1 MGADGV
7 GAGAEPERDR
17 LLRLTVDYVL
27 EHGVADMTL
36 RGLGRAIG
44 TNNRML
50 LYYFGSKEQLIG
62 QALNVASQRF
72 PAFTAAMTALD
83 DSGTPLVE
91 RLLAA
96 WRGIAAPENLPF
108 LRLFFE
114 IFGQA
119 AHNPGRFDDFLA
131 RVGHDW
137 TNQVTGALRAEGV
150 PDPAAGALAREVVAL
165 WRGLQFDLLSTG
177 DAAAV
182 AASYAAT
189 AQAFARRCAAA
200 SENGVAQPAS

>member
-1 MGADGV
+1 MGG
-7 GAGAEPERDR
+7 GEPERDR
-17 LLRLTVDYVL
+17 LLRLIADYVL
-27 EHGVADMTL
+27 QHGIAGMTL
-36 RGLGRAIG
+36 RGLGTAIG

-62 QALNVASQRF
+62 QALTAAAQRF

-83 DSGTPLVE
+83 NPGVPLVD

-96 WRGIAAPENLPF
+96 WHGIAAPENRPF

-114 IFGQA
+114 VFGQA
-119 AHNPGRFDDFLA
+119 AHNPGRFDGFLA

-137 TNQVTGALRAEGV
+137 TNQVAASLRADGV
-150 PDPAAGALAREVVAL
+150 PEPDASALAREIVAI

-182 AASYAAT
+182 AASYAGT
-189 AQAFARRCAAA
+189 AAAFAKRCEAARI
-200 SENGVAQPAS
+200 SQPAN

>member
-1 MGADGV
+1 MGAD
-7 GAGAEPERDR
+7 AEAERDR

-27 EHGVADMTL
+27 EHGVAEMTL
-36 RGLGRAIG
+36 RSLGRTIG

-62 QALNVASQRF
+62 QALNAASQRF
-72 PAFTAAMTALD
+72 PAFTAAMTALED
-83 DSGTPLVE
+83 PAAPLVE

-96 WRGIAAPENLPF
+96 WRGIAMPENLPF

-137 TNQVTGALRAEGV
+137 TNQVSGALRAEGV
-150 PDPAAGALAREVVAL
+150 PQADAGGLAREIVAV

-177 DAAAV
+177 DATAV
-182 AASYAAT
+182 AASYATT
-189 AQAFARRCAAA
+189 AAAFARRCEAARKA
-200 SENGVAQPAS
+200 AVAQPAS

>member
-1 MGADGV
+1 MGG
-7 GAGAEPERDR
+7 EPERDR
-17 LLRLTVDYVL
+17 LLRLIADYVL
-27 EHGVADMTL
+27 EHGIAGMTL
-36 RGLGRAIG
+36 RGLGAAIG

-50 LYYFGSKEQLIG
+50 LYYFGSKEQLIAH
-62 QALNVASQRF
+62 ALAAAAQRF

-83 DSGTPLVE
+83 DPGAPLVD

-96 WRGIAAPENLPF
+96 WRGIAEPENLPF

-114 IFGQA
+114 VFGQA

-137 TNQVTGALRAEGV
+137 TNQVAGSLRVEGI
-150 PDPAAGALAREVVAL
+150 PTSEAASMAREIVAV

-182 AASYAAT
+182 AASYAGT
-189 AQAFARRCAAA
+189 AAAFARRCEAAK
-200 SENGVAQPAS
+200 VAQR

>member
-1 MGADGV
+1 MGG
-7 GAGAEPERDR
+7 GEPERDR
-17 LLRLTVDYVL
+17 LLRLIADYVL
-27 EHGVADMTL
+27 QHGIAGMTL
-36 RGLGRAIG
+36 RGLGTAIG

-62 QALNVASQRF
+62 QALTAAAQRF
-72 PAFTAAMTALD
+72 PAFTAAMAALD
-83 DSGTPLVE
+83 DPGVALVD

-114 IFGQA
+114 VFGQA
-119 AHNPGRFDDFLA
+119 AHNPGRFDGFLA

-137 TNQVTGALRAEGV
+137 TNQVAASLRADGV
-150 PDPAAGALAREVVAL
+150 PEPDASALAREIVAV

-182 AASYAAT
+182 AASYAGT
-189 AQAFARRCAAA
+189 AAAFAKRCEAAKA
-200 SENGVAQPAS
+200 TQPAS

>member
-1 MGADGV
+1 MR
-7 GAGAEPERDR
+7 AGLAPDAESERDR
-17 LLRLTVDYVL
+17 LLRLAVDYVL

-50 LYYFGSKEQLIG
+50 LYYFGSKERLIAR
-62 QALNVASQRF
+62 ALNAASQRF
-72 PAFTAAMTALD
+72 PAFTAAMTGID
-83 DSGTPLVE
+83 DPSVPLVE

-96 WRGIAAPENLPF
+96 WAGIAAPENLPF

-137 TNQVTGALRAEGV
+137 TNQVAGALRAEGV
-150 PDPAAGALAREVVAL
+150 PAADAGGLAREIVAL

-182 AASYAAT
+182 AASYATTAT
-189 AQAFARRCAAA
+189 AFARRCAAA
-200 SENGVAQPAS
+200 RDAALAQPAT

>member
-1 MGADGV
+1 MGAD
-7 GAGAEPERDR
+7 AEPERDR
-17 LLRLTVDYVL
+17 LMRLTVDHVL
-27 EHGVADMTL
+27 EHGVAEMTL

-62 QALNVASQRF
+62 QAVNAAAQRF
-72 PAFTAAMTALD
+72 PAFTAAMSALD
-83 DSGTPLVE
+83 DPGVPLVD

-96 WRGIAAPENLPF
+96 WRGIAQPENLPF

-119 AHNPGRFDDFLA
+119 AHNPGRFDTFLS

-137 TNQVTGALRAEGV
+137 TNKVAGALRAEGV
-150 PDPAAGALAREVVAL
+150 PEPDAGRLAREVVAL

-177 DAAAV
+177 DAEAV

-189 AQAFARRCAAA
+189 ATAFARRCEAAM
-200 SENGVAQPAS
+200 AQPAS

>member
-1 MGADGV
+1 MG
-7 GAGAEPERDR
+7 EPERDR
-17 LLRLTVDYVL
+17 LLRLIADYVL
-27 EHGVADMTL
+27 EHGIAGMTL
-36 RGLGRAIG
+36 RGLGSAIG

-62 QALNVASQRF
+62 QALGEAAQRF
-72 PAFTAAMTALD
+72 PAFTAGMAALD
-83 DSGTPLVE
+83 DPGVPLVD

-108 LRLFFE
+108 LQLFFE
-114 IFGQA
+114 VFGQA
-119 AHNPGRFDDFLA
+119 VHNPGRFDDFLA

-137 TNQVTGALRAEGV
+137 TNQVAKALQAEGI
-150 PDPAAGALAREVVAL
+150 PAAEAAALAREIVAV

-182 AASYAAT
+182 AASYAGT
-189 AQAFARRCAAA
+189 AAAFAKRCEAAKA
-200 SENGVAQPAS
+200 TQPAS

>member
-1 MGADGV
+1 MG
-7 GAGAEPERDR
+7 EPERER
-17 LLRLTVDYVL
+17 LLRLIADYVL
-27 EHGVADMTL
+27 EHGIAGMTL
-36 RGLGRAIG
+36 RGLGNAIG

-62 QALNVASQRF
+62 QALTAAAQRF
-72 PAFTAAMTALD
+72 PAFTAGMAALD
-83 DSGTPLVE
+83 DPGVPLVD

-96 WRGIAAPENLPF
+96 WRGIAAAENLPF

-114 IFGQA
+114 VFGQA
-119 AHNPGRFDDFLA
+119 AHNPGRFDGFLA

-137 TNQVTGALRAEGV
+137 TNQVAKALQAEGI
-150 PDPAAGALAREVVAL
+150 PATEAAALAREIVAV

-182 AASYAAT
+182 AASYAGT
-189 AQAFARRCAAA
+189 AAAFAQRCDAA
-200 SENGVAQPAS
+200 SQR

>member
-1 MGADGV
+1 MG
-7 GAGAEPERDR
+7 GAEPERDR
-17 LLRLTVDYVL
+17 LLRLTADYVL
-27 EHGVADMTL
+27 QRGIAGMTL
-36 RGLGRAIG
+36 RGLGTAIG

-62 QALNVASQRF
+62 QALTAAAQRF
-72 PAFTAAMTALD
+72 PAFGAAMTALD
-83 DSGTPLVE
+83 DPGVPLVD

-114 IFGQA
+114 VFGQA
-119 AHNPGRFDDFLA
+119 AHNPGRFDGFLA

-137 TNQVTGALRAEGV
+137 TNQVAGALRAEGV
-150 PDPAAGALAREVVAL
+150 PAADASLLAREIVAV

-177 DAAAV
+177 DAAPV
-182 AASYAAT
+182 AASYAGT
-189 AQAFARRCAAA
+189 AAAFAQRCEAARTT
-200 SENGVAQPAS
+200 QPAS

>member
-1 MGADGV
+1 MGAV
-7 GAGAEPERDR
+7 TEPEHDR

-27 EHGVADMTL
+27 EHGVAEMTL
-36 RGLGRAIG
+36 RSLGRAIG

-62 QALNVASQRF
+62 QALNAAGQRF

-83 DSGTPLVE
+83 DPATPLVD

-96 WRGIAAPENLPF
+96 WRGIAQPANLPF

-137 TNQVTGALRAEGV
+137 TNNVARALRTDGV
-150 PDPAAGALAREVVAL
+150 PEPEAGRMAREIVAL

-177 DAAAV
+177 DAQAV

-189 AQAFARRCAAA
+189 AVAFARRCEAAI
-200 SENGVAQPAS
+200 AQPAS

>member
-1 MGADGV
+1 MGAD
-7 GAGAEPERDR
+7 AEPERDR

-27 EHGVADMTL
+27 EHGVAELTL
-36 RGLGRAIG
+36 RGLGGTIG

-62 QALNVASQRF
+62 QALNAASQRF

-83 DSGTPLVE
+83 DPAIPLVD

-114 IFGQA
+114 VFGQA
-119 AHNPGRFDDFLA
+119 AHRPGRFDGFLA

-137 TNQVTGALRAEGV
+137 VNQVARALQAEGV
-150 PDPAAGALAREVVAL
+150 PPDAASGLAREIVAL
-165 WRGLQFDLLSTG
+165 WRGLQFDLISTG
-177 DAAAV
+177 DTAAV
-182 AASYAAT
+182 AASYATT
-189 AQAFARRCAAA
+189 AEAFALRCRTAALSPRA
-200 SENGVAQPAS
+200 EPASAG

>member
-1 MGADGV
+1 MG
-7 GAGAEPERDR
+7 GAEPERDR
-17 LLRLTVDYVL
+17 LLRLTADYVL
-27 EHGVADMTL
+27 EHGIAGMTL
-36 RGLGRAIG
+36 RGLGSAIG

-62 QALNVASQRF
+62 QALNAASQRF

-83 DSGTPLVE
+83 NPGVPLVD

-108 LRLFFE
+108 LQLFFE
-114 IFGQA
+114 VFGQA
-119 AHNPGRFDDFLA
+119 AHNPGRFDEFLA

-137 TNQVTGALRAEGV
+137 TNQVARALRAEGV
-150 PDPAAGALAREVVAL
+150 PAAEAALLAREIVAV

-182 AASYAAT
+182 AASYAGT
-189 AQAFARRCAAA
+189 AAAFARRCEA
-200 SENGVAQPAS
+200 VQPAS

>member
-1 MGADGV
+1 MSG
-7 GAGAEPERDR
+7 EPERDR
-17 LLRLTVDYVL
+17 LLRLTADYVL
-27 EHGVADMTL
+27 EHGIAGMTL

-62 QALNVASQRF
+62 HALAAAAQRF
-72 PAFTAAMTALD
+72 PAFSAGIAALD
-83 DSGTPLVE
+83 DRDVPLVD

-114 IFGQA
+114 VFGQA
-119 AHNPGRFDDFLA
+119 AHNPGRFDAFLA

-137 TNQVTGALRAEGV
+137 TNQVAKALHADGV
-150 PDPAAGALAREVVAL
+150 PAAEAGPLAREIVAV

-177 DAAAV
+177 AADAVAESYAGTAAAFAQRCE
-182 AASYAAT
+182 AA
-189 AQAFARRCAAA
+189 ARRGAR
-200 SENGVAQPAS
+200 S

>member
-1 MGADGV
+1 MGGS
-7 GAGAEPERDR
+7 AEPERDR

-27 EHGVADMTL
+27 EHGVAEMTL
-36 RGLGRAIG
+36 RSLGRAIG

-62 QALNVASQRF
+62 QALNAASQRF

-83 DSGTPLVE
+83 DTAAPLVE

-96 WRGIAAPENLPF
+96 WRGIAMPENLPF

-137 TNQVTGALRAEGV
+137 TNQVAGALRTEGV
-150 PDPAAGALAREVVAL
+150 PQADAGRLAREIVAV

-182 AASYAAT
+182 AASYATTAT
-189 AQAFARRCAAA
+189 AFARRCEAARKA
-200 SENGVAQPAS
+200 AIAQPAS

>member
-1 MGADGV
+1 MG
-7 GAGAEPERDR
+7 GAEPERDR
-17 LLRLTVDYVL
+17 LLRLTADYVL
-27 EHGVADMTL
+27 QHGIAGMTL
-36 RGLGRAIG
+36 RGLGTAIG

-62 QALNVASQRF
+62 HALAEAAQRF
-72 PAFTAAMTALD
+72 PAFTAGMAALD
-83 DSGTPLVE
+83 DPRVPLVE

-114 IFGQA
+114 VFGHA
-119 AHNPGRFDDFLA
+119 VHNPGRFDDFLA

-137 TNQVTGALRAEGV
+137 TNQVAKALQAEGV
-150 PDPAAGALAREVVAL
+150 PAPEAAALAREIVAV

-177 DAAAV
+177 DADAV
-182 AASYAAT
+182 AASYAGT
-189 AQAFARRCAAA
+189 ASAFAQRCAAA
-200 SENGVAQPAS
+200 VQR

>member
-1 MGADGV
+1 MGADV
-7 GAGAEPERDR
+7 EPERDR

-27 EHGVADMTL
+27 ERGVAELTL
-36 RGLGRAIG
+36 RGLGREIG

-50 LYYFGSKEQLIG
+50 LYYFGSKERLIA
-62 QALNVASQRF
+62 QALNAASQRF
-72 PAFTAAMTALD
+72 PTFTAAMTALD
-83 DSGTPLVE
+83 APGTPLVD

-96 WRGIAAPENLPF
+96 WDGIAAPENLPF

-137 TNQVTGALRAEGV
+137 TNQVAGALRAEGV
-150 PDPAAGALAREVVAL
+150 PAAAAAALAREIVAI

-177 DAAAV
+177 DARAV

-189 AQAFARRCAAA
+189 AEAFARRCAAA
-200 SENGVAQPAS
+200 RDAVAQPAS

>member
-1 MGADGV
+1 MGA
-7 GAGAEPERDR
+7 AAEPGRDR

-27 EHGVADMTL
+27 EHGVAELTL
-36 RGLGRAIG
+36 RSLGRTIG

-62 QALNVASQRF
+62 QALNAASQRF

-83 DSGTPLVE
+83 DPATPLVE

-96 WRGIAAPENLPF
+96 WRGIAMPENLPF

-137 TNQVTGALRAEGV
+137 TNQVAGALRAEGV
-150 PDPAAGALAREVVAL
+150 PEADAGGLAREIVAV

-182 AASYAAT
+182 AASYATT
-189 AQAFARRCAAA
+189 AAAFARRCEAATKA
-200 SENGVAQPAS
+200 AVAQPAS